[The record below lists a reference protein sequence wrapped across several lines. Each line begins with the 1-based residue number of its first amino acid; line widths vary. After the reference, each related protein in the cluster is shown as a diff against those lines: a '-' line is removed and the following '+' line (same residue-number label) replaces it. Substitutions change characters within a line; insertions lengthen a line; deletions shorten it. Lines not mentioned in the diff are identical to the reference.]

1 MIPSPFSCGI
11 TGHCPTHKDQC
22 STCILRKIATC
33 IVSIPNKNPALVYAS
48 TRMFAL
54 TGGLYDIFPMDL
66 PKENSVLFVEML
78 VAALLILTCQSPQS
92 DE

>member
-1 MIPSPFSCGI
+1 MVVR
-11 TGHCPTHKDQC
+11 DC
-22 STCILRKIATC
+22 SNKGRCRVAFL
-33 IVSIPNKNPALVYAS
+33 IVSTRNKDPALVYAA

-54 TGGLYDIFPMDL
+54 TGGLYDIFPMDV
-66 PKENSVLFVEML
+66 PKENSVLFAEML

>member
-1 MIPSPFSCGI
+1 
-11 TGHCPTHKDQC
+11 
-22 STCILRKIATC
+22 
-33 IVSIPNKNPALVYAS
+33 
-48 TRMFAL
+48 MFAL